1 MHARLIETNE
11 AQMTTN
17 DIVRRTKTRVII
29 AFSLFAVLNSLLPA
43 VAAPAP
49 SVRAE
54 EAARIELVR
63 RLSPSVASL
72 FTKSNHAGGGSGVII
87 DPEGYGLTNFHVVA
101 EMFPDRVGDAGLL
114 DGTLRDIEV
123 LGIDPTGDVAMF
135 RFTPKE
141 TYTAAP
147 LGDSDSIRVG
157 DGCLA
162 LGNPFGLSDD
172 YSPTVTLG
180 IISGL
185 HRYQAGTRGALT
197 YSDCIQVDT
206 SINPG
211 NSGGPLFDMGGR
223 LIGINGRVAIEE
235 RGRVNVGVG
244 FAITINQIKR
254 FIPALRAGLAP
265 AHGTAGIIAGD
276 REAYVVV
283 DQLEEGSAAYRAG
296 VRSGD
301 RLLRFA
307 GQEIQSANQFLSIIG
322 ALPAGWPVE
331 LEYRRLDK
339 VEKKNIR
346 LDALPLPDLTGRRRG
361 PHAKSVDPYAPT
373 ESTDRANQR
382 SVKRA
387 MKAFIG
393 SLGGRAAVETVH
405 AIRSSGRKTL
415 ASKPADSPT
424 PFDLSRTRPGDIRV
438 RATDPPD
445 DIEGT
450 LWWALMS
457 EDRDQ
462 HSKVI
467 GGDEVGGRI
476 AVVIEKK
483 IDDGFSF
490 NASFD
495 DENGRL
501 LALEFTPPA
510 LKKRARYEYS
520 DDRPAGQIQLPY
532 LRRIYLDDA
541 LIAEDHFDT
550 LQAQEKPQ

>member
-1 MHARLIETNE
+1 MHARLNETNE
-11 AQMTTN
+11 PHMTN
-17 DIVRRTKTRVII
+17 SDIVRRTKSRVII
-29 AFSLFAVLNSLLPA
+29 VASLFAVLDSILPA
-43 VAAPAP
+43 IAAPAP

-54 EAARIELVR
+54 EAARVELVR
-63 RLSPSVASL
+63 RRSPCVASL
-72 FTKSNHAGGGSGVII
+72 FTKKNHAGGGSGVII

-101 EMFPDRVGDAGLL
+101 EMLPDRVGDAGLS
-114 DGTLRDIEV
+114 DGKLRDIEV

-135 RFTPKE
+135 RFTPDE

-185 HRYQAGTRGALT
+185 HRYQAGTRGALI

-211 NSGGPLFDMGGR
+211 NSGGPLFDMNGR

-276 REAYVVV
+276 REAHVVV
-283 DQLEEGSAAYRAG
+283 DQLEVGSAAYRAG
-296 VRSGD
+296 VRTGD

-307 GQEIQSANQFLSIIG
+307 GQPIQSANQFLSIIG
-322 ALPAGWPVE
+322 TFPAGWPVE
-331 LEYRRLDK
+331 VEYQRLDH

-346 LDALPLPDLTGRRRG
+346 LDAAPLPDLTGRRRG
-361 PHAKSVDPYAPT
+361 PHAKSIDPYAPT

-382 SVKRA
+382 SVRRA
-387 MKAFIG
+387 MKAFIR
-393 SLGGRAAVETVH
+393 SLGGEAAVATVH

-415 ASKPADSPT
+415 ASKPADSPA
-424 PFDLSRTRPGDIRV
+424 PFDLSRTRPGEIRV
-438 RATDPPD
+438 RETDSPD

-450 LWWALMS
+450 LWWALIS
-457 EDRDQ
+457 DGRGRR
-462 HSKVI
+462 SRVI
-467 GGDEVGGRI
+467 GSDDVGGRI

-501 LALEFTPPA
+501 LALEFMPPA
-510 LKKRARYEYS
+510 LKKRARIEYG
-520 DDRPAGQIQLPY
+520 DIRPAGRIQLPHF
-532 LRRIYLDDA
+532 RRIYLDDA
-541 LIAEDHFDT
+541 LIAEDRFDT
-550 LQAQEKPQ
+550 IQAGEKPQ